1 MWRRRSSFLDRQTR
15 LTLWIAALV
24 LVSYF
29 AWFYLDCALDETCH
43 LVCRFGHGN
52 CYTTHTPATR

>member
-1 MWRRRSSFLDRQTR
+1 MDRQTR
-15 LTLWIAALV
+15 LTLWIAFLV
-24 LVSYF
+24 LFSYF